1 MTCQDR
7 FGVNMLRSM
16 TGFGRAESKDDN
28 AILLVEIRS
37 VNNRFL
43 KVSTKLPEPL
53 LPYQERLEKILKN
66 RLSRGSVFMEIEYKS
81 IQETPGFYIN
91 LETLKGYYRSVEELK
106 KELGPEGD
114 VPLAALFSLPGIC
127 ERTKSQENNAEALVP
142 TLERLVDSALN
153 ELINMRTQEGKVL
166 GEEITRSKER
176 ILKLLKVPEERAH
189 EVVSGYRDRLRK
201 RVSNL
206 LKGVEVELSDNDLAR
221 EVAFFAERSDV
232 TEEVARLKS
241 HIGQLEDAINEEGP
255 SGRRQEFLVQEMF
268 REANTMGS
276 KVTDGDMLRAIIDI
290 KMEIEKIKEQVFNV
304 E

>member
-1 MTCQDR
+1 
-7 FGVNMLRSM
+7 MLRSM
-16 TGFGRAESKDDN
+16 TGFGRAESKDVN

-43 KVSTKLPEPL
+43 KVSAKLPEPF
-53 LPYQERLEKILKN
+53 LPYQERLEKILKD
-66 RLSRGSVFMEIEYKS
+66 RLSRGSVFMEVTYKPV
-81 IQETPGFYIN
+81 QEAPGFYIN
-91 LETLKGYYRSVEELK
+91 LETLKGYYRSIEELK
-106 KELGPEGD
+106 RELGPEGD

-127 ERTKSQENNAEALVP
+127 ERTKSQENNVEALVP
-142 TLERLVDSALN
+142 TLEGLVDSALN
-153 ELINMRTQEGKVL
+153 ELINMRTQEGKAL
-166 GEEITRSKER
+166 EEEITRSKER
-176 ILKLLKVPEERAH
+176 ILELLKVPEERTH
-189 EVVSGYRDRLRK
+189 EVVSGYRDRLKK

-206 LKGVEVELSDNDLAR
+206 LKGVDVELSDSDLAR
-221 EVAFFAERSDV
+221 EVAFFAERSDI
-232 TEEVARLKS
+232 TEEIARLKS
-241 HIGQLEDAINEEGP
+241 HIGQLEDAINEKTP